1 MSNGNMLVDIKKLI
15 ESGEDFTVKQ
25 YRILSLSGM
34 VELGEGLKEVR
45 NEIAKVDSA
54 AQARICPA
62 VEQAQKDIDKLEGK
76 SNRNDVFVGVGTIL
90 GTIGGILF
98 GNK

>member
-34 VELGEGLKEVR
+34 VELGDAIKEMGQKITTVDTA
-45 NEIAKVDSA
+45 AKTRV
-54 AQARICPA
+54 CPA
-62 VEQAQKDIDKLEGK
+62 VIEAQKDIDKLEGRSDK
-76 SNRNDVFVGVGTIL
+76 RDVLVGAGTIL
-90 GTIGGILF
+90 GTIAGVIF